1 MIRFRSIT
9 SRIIFLHVIAV
20 GITSLCMPLALYWL
34 LSAAANDLHNRAL
47 RDDADTIAHY
57 LVARADGGW
66 SLDLPPALKEQYSQA
81 YGRYAYSVLDERGNV
96 LFSSLEGGRTIFPP
110 GPSREAIEFLET
122 RRGGAVTSGATI
134 RKAVAGRTV
143 QVQVAEDLAHRDVLI
158 DDIVSEFFG
167 RVGWITLPILLV
179 LLTIDIVIFRRVLRP
194 VVQASEKA
202 EKIGPARTDV
212 RLPVA
217 GMPREIVPLVQ
228 AVNQALDR
236 LEQGFRVQ
244 REFTADAAHELR
256 TPLTILRTR
265 IDMLSDQTAV
275 EALRRDIA
283 GMSRIVSQLLDIA
296 ELETFVL
303 DPSERVDLQAVCAD
317 VVEFLAPL
325 AVAQRKSIGL
335 SGAEGPVWIK
345 GNAEM
350 LSQAVRN
357 VTENAIGHAP
367 EGTTVEVVVDAAG
380 AIAVLDQGPGVPES
394 ERELVFRRFWRRDRR
409 RTGGAGLGLS
419 IVQRII
425 ELHEGTITV
434 TTRPQ
439 GGAAFS
445 LRFVLA
451 DTPDRDEQP
460 RTEARAAHGTQ
471 AAAPRSFPVSSP
483 S

>member
-47 RDDADTIAHY
+47 RDNADTIARY
-57 LVARADGGW
+57 LVSGPHGSW
-66 SLDLPPALKEQYSQA
+66 TLDLPPALREQYSQA
-81 YGRYAYSVLDERGNV
+81 YGRDAYSIIDEHGHV
-96 LFSSLEGGRTIFPP
+96 LFSSLAGNRTIFPVNASER
-110 GPSREAIEFLET
+110 PSEFEEI
-122 RRGGAVTSGATI
+122 RRGNSVTSGATI
-134 RKAVAGRTV
+134 RREIAGQTV
-143 QVQVAEDLAHRDVLI
+143 QIQVAEDLAHRDVLI

-179 LLTIDIVIFRRVLRP
+179 LLTIDIAIFRRVLRP

-202 EKIGPARTDV
+202 ERIGPARTDV

-265 IDMLSDQTAV
+265 IDMLPDQSAV
-275 EALRRDIA
+275 EPLRRDIA

-303 DPSERVDLQAVCAD
+303 DPGERADLRAVCAD

-335 SGAEGPVWIK
+335 GGAEGPVWIR

-367 EGTTVEVVVDAAG
+367 EGTSVEVLVDAAG
-380 AIAVLDQGPGVPES
+380 GIDVLDQGPGVPAG

-419 IVQRII
+419 IVQRIV
-425 ELHEGTITV
+425 ELHGGTVAV
-434 TTRPQ
+434 TNRPP
-439 GGAAFS
+439 GGAVFS
-445 LRFVLA
+445 LRFLLA
-451 DTPDRDEQP
+451 EKPDGDVQP
-460 RTEARAAHGTQ
+460 RVDARPADSAM
-471 AAAPRSFPVSSP
+471 ALIDSA
-483 S
+483 

>member
-20 GITSLCMPLALYWL
+20 GITSVCMPLALYWL

-47 RDDADTIAHY
+47 RDDADTIVRY
-57 LVARADGGW
+57 LVARPDGSWG
-66 SLDLPPALKEQYSQA
+66 LDLPPALKEQYSQA
-81 YGRYAYSVLDERGNV
+81 YGRYAYSILDETGHV
-96 LFSSLEGGRTIFPP
+96 LFSSLGTDRTIFPAGVTRQP
-110 GPSREAIEFLET
+110 IEFLET

-134 RKAVAGRTV
+134 LEHVAGRTV
-143 QVQVAEDLAHRDVLI
+143 QIQVAEDLAHRDVLI

-179 LLTIDIVIFRRVLRP
+179 LLTIDIAIFRRVLRP
-194 VVQASEKA
+194 VVQASQRA

-212 RLPVA
+212 RLPLA

-265 IDMLSDQTAV
+265 VDMLSDQTAV

-303 DPSERVDLQAVCAD
+303 DPGERADLRAVCAD

-335 SGAEGPVWIK
+335 SGAEAPVWIM
-345 GNAEM
+345 GSAEM
-350 LSQAVRN
+350 LGQAIRN
-357 VTENAIGHAP
+357 VVENAIGHAP
-367 EGTTVEVVVDAAG
+367 EGSAVEVVVEASG
-380 AIAVLDQGPGVPES
+380 GIAVLDQGPGVPES

-419 IVQRII
+419 IVQRIV
-425 ELHEGTITV
+425 ELHGGTV
-434 TTRPQ
+434 AVSSRPE
-439 GGAAFS
+439 GGAEFS
-445 LRFVLA
+445 LSFVPA
-451 DTPDRDEQP
+451 EAPARDTP
-460 RTEARAAHGTQ
+460 ARNDAHPAMMGQ
-471 AAAPRSFPVSSP
+471 L
-483 S
+483 